1 MVSWT
6 IYAEVI
12 NNVRSVNRWVRVV
25 RVVIPPEWEYVCAI
39 GIICWLFVM
48 VWFVLN
54 ITKLT
59 DKINISPR
67 NIWVSIY
74 LVLKGFYKYVFM
86 HITLPSSD
94 KKQYVEI
101 LHFSF

>member
-6 IYAEVI
+6 ISAEAI
-12 NNVRSVNRWVRVV
+12 DFARSFNWHYVA
-25 RVVIPPEWEYVCAI
+25 PEVEYVCAI